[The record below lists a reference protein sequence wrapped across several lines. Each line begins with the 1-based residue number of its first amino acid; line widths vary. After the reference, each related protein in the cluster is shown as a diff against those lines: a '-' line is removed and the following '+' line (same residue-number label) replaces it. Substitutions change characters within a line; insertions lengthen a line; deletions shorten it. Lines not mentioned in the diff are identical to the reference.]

1 MTLARQPDGDHVVV
15 VRVAPDDLGPVTVH
29 ARVSDSGIRI
39 ELFAPSDAGRDA
51 IRQIL
56 TDLRRDLNATT
67 ANASVSV
74 SDQNAPGAESGG
86 GGRSPWTSPDQ
97 GGAGGRGSTAPA
109 DAPDEPAP
117 VRSAAPADPAQPV
130 ALPVALLGARTLDI
144 VV

>member
-1 MTLARQPDGDHVVV
+1 MTLARQADGDHVVV

-29 ARVSDSGIRI
+29 ARVSDTSVHI

-56 TDLRRDLNATT
+56 ADLRRDLNAST

-86 GGRSPWTSPDQ
+86 GGRSAWTS
-97 GGAGGRGSTAPA
+97 AEERGTTAHADLPA
-109 DAPDEPAP
+109 DLPDEPAT
-117 VRSAAPADPAQPV
+117 APARNIVPGLPTPTG
-130 ALPVALLGARTLDI
+130 ALPGARTLDI